1 MPELEIDLVHGG
13 ELDFDKFYL
22 QFNAEK
28 KIHVKSFSRFEFK
41 C

>member
-1 MPELEIDLVHGG
+1 MPELEIELIHGG

-28 KIHVKSFSRFEFK
+28 RIHVKSFYRFEFK